1 MNAPK
6 ISPAV
11 ALAGLWVRVGSV
23 ALLAVYLIF
32 GKDTDPLTLTDV
44 IASTAL
50 TLLWTLLMGVY
61 LRGGSVLP
69 TDARR
74 AWLTRLY
81 PWLVAF
87 EGAIWFLYAFSVLLG
102 SLPDANP
109 VALTALLTVWGASIA
124 VSFLIYALSLRLM
137 TNPGD
142 TTGQRQFAELL
153 NLAAALSAANTV
165 MNVVRLGGTPG
176 PTVGDQIAFGLQGV
190 VEVAALLLLR
200 WALMGMLPKELPGT

>member
-200 WALMGMLPKELPGT
+200 WALMEMLPKELPGT